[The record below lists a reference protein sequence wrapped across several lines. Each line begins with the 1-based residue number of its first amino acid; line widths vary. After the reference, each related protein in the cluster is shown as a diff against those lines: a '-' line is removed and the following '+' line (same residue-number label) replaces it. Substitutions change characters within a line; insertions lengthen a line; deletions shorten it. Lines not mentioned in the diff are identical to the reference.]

1 MFSPPRHRIVKFY
14 RAHLL
19 NSNGGSSSCSAARRA
34 VIFLKFTAASFF
46 SFAVFLR
53 GLATILFF
61 QPTLQLHTLGTQIQL
76 PVVLRTFFAASIIH
90 ESLTGFFVPINTGQQ
105 HLPGDQTR
113 CRRRG

>member
-1 MFSPPRHRIVKFY
+1 VFSPPRHRIVKFY